1 MTKFNVSRRS
11 FVAGAVT
18 AGAAVTYLS
27 PALRAQEAAAPAAFK
42 TQLRKALLADIA
54 DEATCERIAKAGFPG
69 VELMKKGVSIE
80 DAYKARQ
87 IAERF
92 GVKIH
97 SFMGGWAQFNHDNAD
112 ERKKSIED
120 VKQMIRLT
128 SAYGASTILLVPCRI
143 GGAMPKPSQF
153 KIDFDPA
160 TLQVS
165 RVVDG
170 DNAPFADYIKAQNTS
185 TELSRQ
191 AVEELLPVA
200 AEAGVVIALENVWN
214 NLWVLPDF
222 AAAFVRSF
230 KTPWVQAYLDL
241 GNHVRYAPTE
251 DWLKALK
258 GTLAKLHIK
267 DFLVNREKG
276 NDGDFVP
283 IGKGSIDW
291 VSVRKVIE
299 EVGYHGWVSIE
310 SGGYTDAEHSRLMDN
325 IFAGKGAVL

>member
-1 MTKFNVSRRS
+1 VNRRN
-11 FVAGAVT
+11 FIKTVAAASAAASYIPT
-18 AGAAVTYLS
+18 AN
-27 PALRAQEAAAPAAFK
+27 LRAQDAAPLPAFK
-42 TQLRKALLADIA
+42 TQLHKALLADIA
-54 DEATCERIAKAGFPG
+54 DEATCERITKAGFRG

-92 GVKIH
+92 GLRIH

-128 SAYGASTILLVPCRI
+128 AAYGASAILLVPCRI
-143 GGAMPKPSQF
+143 GGTMPKPSQF
-153 KIDFDPA
+153 KIDFDPD
-160 TLQVS
+160 TLLMKRAVE
-165 RVVDG
+165 G
-170 DNAPFADYIKAQNTS
+170 DNAPFEAYIKAQNNS

-191 AVEELLPVA
+191 AIEELIPVA
-200 AEAGVVIALENVWN
+200 AAEGVVIALENVWN

-230 KTPWVQAYLDL
+230 KTPWVQGYLDM

-251 DWLKALK
+251 DWLRAFK
-258 GTLAKLHIK
+258 GSLVKLHIK
-267 DFLVNREKG
+267 DFLVDRAKN

-310 SGGYTDAEHSRLMDN
+310 SGGYSDAEHSRLMDN

>member
-1 MTKFNVSRRS
+1 MNRRS
-11 FVAGAVT
+11 FIKTVAVAGA
-18 AGAAVTYLS
+18 AATYI
-27 PALRAQEAAAPAAFK
+27 PTALRAQDAAPLPVFQ
-42 TQLRKALLADIA
+42 TQLHKALLAEIA
-54 DEATCERIAKAGFPG
+54 DEATCERITKAGFRG
-69 VELMKKGVSIE
+69 VELTRKGVSIE
-80 DAYKARQ
+80 DAHKARQ
-87 IAERF
+87 TAERF
-92 GVKIH
+92 GLRIH

-128 SAYGASTILLVPCRI
+128 AAYGASAILLVPCRI
-143 GGAMPKPSQF
+143 GGTMPKPSQF
-153 KIDFDPA
+153 NIAFDPDSLVMTRA
-160 TLQVS
+160 VE
-165 RVVDG
+165 G
-170 DNAPFADYIKAQNTS
+170 DNAPFADYIKAQNNAS
-185 TELSRQ
+185 ELSRH
-191 AVEELLPVA
+191 AIEELLPVA
-200 AEAGVVIALENVWN
+200 AEEGVVIALENVWN

-230 KTPWVQAYLDL
+230 KTPWVQGYLDM

-251 DWLKALK
+251 DWLRAFK
-258 GTLAKLHIK
+258 GSLVKLHIK
-267 DFLVNREKG
+267 DFLVDRAKN

-310 SGGYTDAEHSRLMDN
+310 SGGYSDDEHNRLMDN